1 MSSLA
6 IHGTGR
12 IEYDVE
18 INVAH
23 ESQNEFWQSIYKV
36 YAYIIKKFNYIVY
49 RCMSYLFTSNAQYI
63 YILCVIYYIQSIN
76 CTIYSRSVV
85 YVDNIGYT

>member
-6 IHGTGR
+6 IHRTGR

-63 YILCVIYYIQSIN
+63 YILCVIY
-76 CTIYSRSVV
+76 TIYRVSIAQ
-85 YVDNIGYT
+85 YIHGL

>member
-63 YILCVIYYIQSIN
+63 YIYIYYVLYN
-76 CTIYSRSVV
+76 TIYRVSIAR
-85 YVDNIGYT
+85 YIHGL